1 VAVDIFVLYIHLSPF
16 HNTHRNTEK
25 LHCIYSFLSVNTM
38 SQQTRF
44 TSASE
49 VTRALRINT
58 TVGYYNN
65 YPQDQKR
72 AYASTYTSFRA
83 GVTSIS
89 GYTPTTTNLQNRRYF
104 NGFVQTGAVG
114 EKNTL
119 DTYVSNNIINQA
131 GPPGEV
137 LYATY
142 PRGSQPSPPYI
153 TLFRGDYTV
162 TVAGAQGGFGYAYNQ
177 TGTNGGLVA
186 YTFRNIPV
194 GTPIY
199 YIVGGQGENSY
210 NAGGGGAGSAVS
222 IGDITVIAGGGNGHY
237 VEQQDPG
244 YPQGAGGTVWG
255 DSPIPNILTSLNGV
269 QGDLDPSGGAGGG
282 DNPGS
287 GSGPVGSVITSAD
300 TVGSGYVRI
309 VYSPPLSMAPFSTL
323 PVSLSRT
330 RY

>member
-1 VAVDIFVLYIHLSPF
+1 MNQLRD
-16 HNTHRNTEK
+16 
-25 LHCIYSFLSVNTM
+25 
-38 SQQTRF
+38 
-44 TSASE
+44 ASD
-49 VTRALRINT
+49 VTRLLRQRGVKRNYEILSSTGKNEHPIGGISHTAFLDMAHTIQSYGPSNALLPT
-58 TVGYYNN
+58 GGY
-65 YPQDQKR
+65 
-72 AYASTYTSFRA
+72 
-83 GVTSIS
+83 II
-89 GYTPTTTNLQNRRYF
+89 TPCVCL
-104 NGFVQTGAVG
+104 A
-114 EKNTL
+114 
-119 DTYVSNNIINQA
+119 
-131 GPPGEV
+131 GEV
-137 LYATY
+137 LYVTY
-142 PRGSQPSPPYI
+142 PQDSQPFPPYVSVYP
-153 TLFRGDYTV
+153 GDFTV
-162 TVAGAQGGFGYAYNQ
+162 TVAGGSGGAGFEYSIPGQ
-177 TGTNGGLVA
+177 SGGLVT